1 MENYLEKEKT
11 IIGTL
16 LYYPDWMDDVKFK
29 IHHFRG
35 RIYRKIYEVMRTLR
49 NEEKEITFDGVIMRL
64 ISTEPNIRTEI
75 SACLE
80 SRLTSHYNYDYYAV
94 DFLNDAVKRQ
104 ILTISEN
111 VKELEKEGKDVE
123 FLLDYMQ
130 SESNKVANY
139 IYDTGSSIN
148 GEDCLLK
155 FYEDYQKV
163 INDADD
169 SPFINTG
176 LNQLDKLFKFRAGLY
191 ILAGRPAM
199 GKTAI
204 GLVIA
209 KNIAKRGKKVFIRS
223 LEMSTN
229 ELIMR
234 YCCACLTD
242 YKDKE
247 DLRLYRYKGNIFK
260 SVIEKMGL
268 SNMYINDKSATI
280 DEIIADAR
288 QMKKDGKCDMLII
301 DYLSLIKTG
310 KGERR
315 DLEVNDITTKLKLL
329 SKEINIPVLLLAQL
343 NRAVEQRPEKK
354 PILADLRE
362 SGGIEQDAD
371 VVIMVYRPSYYG
383 LIDYTTLGGKY
394 ITADDLGVLIV
405 RKNRHGRTGEA
416 YLKFN
421 NDLTDACDWDF
432 AGEPKEPVTY
442 GDDVEYEE
450 DNNLPF

>member
-1 MENYLEKEKT
+1 MENYLDKEKK
-11 IIGTL
+11 IIGTMIMH
-16 LYYPDWMDDVKFK
+16 PSWMDDVKFSVGQ
-29 IHHFRG
+29 FRG
-35 RIYRKIYEVMRTLR
+35 RIYRKIYEVIRTLK
-49 NEEKEITFDGVIMRL
+49 NEDKEITTDGVIMRL
-64 ISTEPNIRTEI
+64 LPTESNIRTEL
-75 SACLE
+75 SACMNSSFF
-80 SRLTSHYNYDYYAV
+80 SRYDYYYYCTAY
-94 DFLNDAVKRQ
+94 LEECVKYK
-104 ILTISEN
+104 LLEISDN
-111 VKELEKEGKDVE
+111 VKELAKEGKNVE

-130 SESNKVANY
+130 SESNKLANY

-148 GEDCLLK
+148 GEDCLVQ
-155 FYEDYQKV
+155 FFEDYQKV

-176 LNQLDKLFKFRAGLY
+176 LYQLDKLFKFRAGLY

-209 KNIAKRGKKVFIRS
+209 KNIAKSGKNVFVRS

-234 YCCACLTD
+234 YCCACLDD

-247 DLRLYRYKGNIFK
+247 DLRMYKYKGNIFQQV
-260 SVIEKMGL
+260 SDKMGL
-268 SNMYINDKSATI
+268 SNMYINDKSASI
-280 DEIIADAR
+280 DEIVADAR
-288 QMKKDGKCDMLII
+288 QMHKDGKCDMLII
-301 DYLSLIKTG
+301 DYLSLIKTQR
-310 KGERR
+310 GERR

-371 VVIMVYRPSYYG
+371 VVMMIYRPSYYG
-383 LIDYTTLGGKY
+383 LTEYTTLGGKY

-421 NDLTDACDWDF
+421 NDLTDAYDWDF
-432 AGEPKEPVTY
+432 QGEPKSIY

-450 DNNLPF
+450 ENNLPF

>member
-1 MENYLEKEKT
+1 MENYLDKEKK
-11 IIGTL
+11 IIGTML
-16 LYYPDWMDDVKFK
+16 MHPSWMDDKKFSVSL
-29 IHHFRG
+29 FRG
-35 RIYRKIYEVMRTLR
+35 RIYRKIYEVMQTLR
-49 NEEKEITFDGVIMRL
+49 NEEKEITTDGVIMRL
-64 ISTEPNIRTEI
+64 LPTESNIRTEL
-75 SACLE
+75 SACMNSSFF
-80 SRLTSHYNYDYYAV
+80 SRYDFDYYFTDYLDECV
-94 DFLNDAVKRQ
+94 KYKILEIND
-104 ILTISEN
+104 N
-111 VKELEKEGKDVE
+111 VKELAKEGKDVE

-139 IYDTGSSIN
+139 IYDTGGSIN

-169 SPFINTG
+169 NPFINTG

-223 LEMSTN
+223 LEMGTN

-234 YCCACLTD
+234 YCCACLSD

-247 DLRLYRYKGNIFK
+247 DLRLYKYKGDIFK
-260 SVIEKMGL
+260 SVIDKMGL

-288 QMKKDGKCDMLII
+288 QMKKDGKCDLLII

-416 YLKFN
+416 YIKFN

-432 AGEPKEPVTY
+432 QGEPKEPVTY

>member
-1 MENYLEKEKT
+1 MENYLEKEKV

-16 LYYPDWMDDVKFK
+16 LYYPNWIDDVKFK

-49 NEEKEITFDGVIMRL
+49 NEEKEITFEGVIMRL

-80 SRLTSHYNYDYYAV
+80 SRLTSHYDYDYYAV
-94 DFLNDAVKRQ
+94 DYLNEVVKRQ
-104 ILTISEN
+104 ILTITEN
-111 VKELEKEGKDVE
+111 VVELEKEGKDVE
-123 FLLDYMQ
+123 FLIDYMQ

-139 IYDTGSSIN
+139 IYDTGNSIN

-163 INDADD
+163 INDEDD
-169 SPFINTG
+169 RPFINTG

-223 LEMSTN
+223 LEMSIN

-247 DLRLYRYKGNIFK
+247 DLRMYKYKGDIFK
-260 SVIEKMGL
+260 SVIDKMGL

-432 AGEPKEPVTY
+432 QGEPKEPITY